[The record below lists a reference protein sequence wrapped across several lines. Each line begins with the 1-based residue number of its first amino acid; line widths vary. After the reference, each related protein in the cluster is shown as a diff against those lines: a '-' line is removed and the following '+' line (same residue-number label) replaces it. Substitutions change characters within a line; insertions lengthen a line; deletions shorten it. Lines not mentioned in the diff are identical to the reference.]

1 MKISLSW
8 LRDYLKTDQTS
19 EQLAETLTRSGL
31 EVKNILHHGTAL
43 SKVVVAQILESG
55 QHPNADRLSVCK
67 VDDGS
72 EMPRQIVCGAK
83 NFKVGDKVFLALPGA
98 VLPGDI
104 KIKVGKLRGVDSEGM
119 MCSAK
124 EIGLGEGTEGLH
136 ILPPET
142 VVGMELGALFPSDEI
157 LELEIT
163 PNRPD
168 WLGHIGVAREAA
180 AFGAGEF
187 LWKKPLL
194 PSFKEEQAVTTI
206 EALESC
212 SFYSLQRLE
221 GIKVGSS
228 PAWLRQRL
236 EAVGLR
242 AINNIVDVANYVMLE
257 TAQPLHA
264 FDAAKIKGTL
274 TVRFA
279 KESENLLALDG
290 KKYTLTPS
298 DLVIADLQGPQALAG
313 IIGGMA
319 SSVTE
324 TTTSLLVESAVFDPA
339 IIRKM
344 VRSHGIIT
352 DASYRFERG
361 TEAQGA
367 MEASVQATSLITE
380 VAGGKISG
388 VFAAGFLPKPII
400 VSLRNDRCRKLLGID
415 SSNEQI
421 ASYLTQLGLEQTEK
435 GWLIPSWRQDL
446 TREVDLIEEVAKLYG
461 IESITSR
468 LASIP
473 SASSPGDKTY
483 DFIMKLRN
491 GLTAQGFNEARTS
504 ALGSPDEERVEETL
518 VLRNPMGEQQS
529 VLRSTLLPGLLEAL
543 EHNVCQ
549 GAASVRMYEIGK
561 TFHANTP
568 RDNTEER
575 ISLGIILMG
584 LEHSPDWRGE
594 EQRSL
599 DLYDMKGLIESLA
612 PGKISYRAIDSKHSL
627 NPSVECAEESSD
639 APADSSNL
647 NQRINQPTAYSLQPT
662 ASVRPIGR
670 MGMPLM
676 LEILCEGKPCGVL
689 GILAPALAREK
700 LGSGHTHP
708 IIVGELYCD
717 LLEERM
723 NMDIWKQ
730 GRALPKFPA
739 VRRDLALLVDQSLP
753 YASLEK
759 VLWESEEELLQSII
773 PFDIFSDST
782 GEKVPQGKKS
792 VAIALTFQHQELTLT
807 AEEVSQ
813 SIERLMRRLKDILGA
828 EIRC

>member
-31 EVKNILHHGTAL
+31 EVKNILHHGAAL
-43 SKVVVAQILESG
+43 PKVVVAQILESA

-83 NFKVGDKVFLALPGA
+83 NFKVGDKIFLALPGA
-98 VLPGDI
+98 VLPGNI

-119 MCSAK
+119 MCSAR
-124 EIGLGEGTEGLH
+124 EIGLGEGSEGLH

-180 AFGAGEF
+180 AFGAGAF
-187 LWKKPLL
+187 LWQKPLF
-194 PSFKEEQAVTTI
+194 PSFQEELTITKI
-206 EALESC
+206 EASEAC
-212 SFYSLQRLE
+212 SFYSLQCLD
-221 GIKVGSS
+221 GITVGSS

-242 AINNIVDVANYVMLE
+242 AINNVVDVANYVMLE

-264 FDAAKIKGTL
+264 FDAAKIVGTL

-279 KESENLLALDG
+279 KEGENLLALDG
-290 KKYTLTPS
+290 KKYILTSS

-324 TTTSLLVESAVFDPA
+324 ATTSLLLESAVFDPT

-367 MEASVQATSLITE
+367 MEASVRTTSLIVE
-380 VAGGKISG
+380 VAGGNVSG
-388 VFAAGFLPKPII
+388 VLTIAGFLPDPII
-400 VSLRNDRCRKLLGID
+400 VSLRNDRCRQLLGID
-415 SSNEQI
+415 SSDGQI
-421 ASYLTQLGLEQTEK
+421 TSYLTQLGLVYTEK
-435 GWLIPSWRQDL
+435 GWQIPSWRQDL
-446 TREVDLIEEVAKLYG
+446 VREVDLIEEVARLHG
-461 IESITSR
+461 IESITPR
-468 LASIP
+468 LASIS

-483 DFIMKLRN
+483 DFIMKLRRD
-491 GLTAQGFNEARTS
+491 LTAQGFYEARTS
-504 ALGSPDEERVEETL
+504 SLNSPDAERLEETL
-518 VLRNPMGEQQS
+518 ILRNPMGTQQS
-529 VLRSTLLPGLLEAL
+529 ALRPTLLPGLLEVL
-543 EHNVCQ
+543 EYNVCQ
-549 GAASVRMYEIGK
+549 GASFVRMFEIGK
-561 TFHANTP
+561 TFHANP
-568 RDNTEER
+568 PCHNAEER
-575 ISLGIILMG
+575 LSLGLIMMG
-584 LEHSPDWRGE
+584 ANHSPNWRGE

-599 DLYDMKGLIESLA
+599 DLYDMKGVIESLV
-612 PGKISYRAIDSKHSL
+612 PGKISYRAI
-627 NPSVECAEESSD
+627 ESS
-639 APADSSNL
+639 SSKKSYQKTL
-647 NQRINQPTAYSLQPT
+647 
-662 ASVRPIGR
+662 
-670 MGMPLM
+670 PLM

-717 LLEERM
+717 LLEEGM

-753 YASLEK
+753 YTSLEK
-759 VLWESEEELLQSII
+759 NLWESGEELLQSII

-792 VAIALTFQHQELTLT
+792 VAIALTFQHQERTLT

-813 SIERLMRRLKDILGA
+813 SIERMIGRLKDCLGA